1 MQTQADGVQWRTPK
15 RSNGDAGRMKR
26 LLSAAIQL
34 ILLAP
39 ALICVPYILA
49 IVPALFPPSEPNR
62 IKSIF
67 EFSLAASILVGLM
80 TSVIVIFSDANRI
93 RANKNSKQIFQ
104 TGLALGIYGGCSI
117 LIWAVKYIV
126 HERSPHYGGAIL
138 GWNLFLD
145 PPIAEVTY
153 LFVLLTRRNRPGNE
167 RSILPVDKL
176 T

>member
-1 MQTQADGVQWRTPK
+1 
-15 RSNGDAGRMKR
+15 MKR
-26 LLSAAIQL
+26 LFSAAIQL

-39 ALICVPYILA
+39 ALICVPYVLA

-80 TSVIVIFSDANRI
+80 TSVIVIFAGANRI
-93 RANKNSKQIFQ
+93 RADKNSKQIFQ
-104 TGLALGIYGGCSI
+104 TGLALGIYDGCSI

-126 HERSPHYGGAIL
+126 HEGSPHQSVAIL
-138 GWNLFLD
+138 SWTLFLG
-145 PPIAEVTY
+145 PPIAELTY
-153 LFVLLTRRNRPGNE
+153 LFVLLVRPIRHPGNE
-167 RSILPVDKL
+167 RSVLPVDKL